1 MGKNDAFNQK
11 ILVVD
16 DEPEVLDSI
25 VSLLNQAGY
34 KCLRAYSTAEAI
46 EVYKQ
51 KRPLLVVSDLNME
64 HDMAGLDVLEKIRE
78 MDSEAVVLIY
88 TGYASV
94 PKAVMAVQKGAFD
107 FIPKVQTHHDII
119 MPIERAYKYAQLK
132 RENDTLKSKLNLTE
146 ESGFYG
152 AVGSS
157 PVMQVIFE
165 KAKKV
170 AQTNAT
176 VLISGE
182 SGTGKEV
189 IAKGIHHY
197 SNRRDGLYVP
207 VVLGVLP
214 ETMMESELFGHVK
227 GAFTGAIADKTGFF
241 EAAVGG
247 TILLDE
253 ITEVQPDLQQKLLRV
268 LQERTV
274 RRVGSV
280 TEVPVDVRIISATN
294 RDPEELV
301 QKGELRSDLFYR
313 LNIVR
318 LHIPPLRERR
328 EDIPLM
334 AYHFLKKYKDTT
346 PIEVKTFS
354 SEALMI
360 MQNYDWPGNVRE
372 LQGAIEETITFASK
386 SDITPEMLPERL
398 RPKSGAVYIKPSFD
412 DNFKAA
418 KLKVTQQFEKE
429 FLLFQLDKYNY
440 NISKVAKAID
450 INRKTIY
457 RLMDELG
464 LENKNSKPDFEEKV
478 PVLA

>member
-1 MGKNDAFNQK
+1 MGKNDVFNEK

-34 KCLRAYSTAEAI
+34 KCLRAYNTAEAI

-51 KRPLLVVSDLNME
+51 KRPLMVVSDLNME
-64 HDMAGLDVLEKIRE
+64 HTLSGIDVLESIRE
-78 MDSEAVVLIY
+78 LDPEAVVLIY
-88 TGYASV
+88 TGYADV

-107 FIPKVQTHHDII
+107 FIPKVRTHHDII
-119 MPIERAYKYAQLK
+119 MPIERAYKYALLK
-132 RENDTLKSKLNLTE
+132 RENDSLKSKLNLTE

-152 AVGSS
+152 AIGSS
-157 PVMQVIFE
+157 PAMQEIFE

-197 SNRRDGLYVP
+197 SNRNEGLYVP

-214 ETMMESELFGHVK
+214 ESLMESELFGHVK
-227 GAFTGAIADKTGFF
+227 GAFSGAITDKTGFF
-241 EAAVGG
+241 EAAIGG

-253 ITEVQPDLQQKLLRV
+253 ITEVQTDLQQKLLRV
-268 LQERTV
+268 LQERTI

-280 TEVPVDVRIISATN
+280 TEIPVDVRIISATN

-301 QKGELRSDLFYR
+301 KKGELRSDLFYR

-328 EDIPLM
+328 EDIPLL
-334 AYHFLKKYKDTT
+334 AYHFLKKFNETGFV
-346 PIEVKTFS
+346 EVTNFS

-386 SDITPEMLPERL
+386 PDITPEMLPERL
-398 RPKSGAVYIKPSFD
+398 RPKSGAVYLKPSFD
-412 DNFKAA
+412 DDFKVA
-418 KLKVTQQFEKE
+418 KHKITRQFEKE
-429 FLLFQLDKYNY
+429 FLLYQLEKFNY
-440 NISKVAKAID
+440 NISKVAKAIGL
-450 INRKTIY
+450 NRKTIY

-464 LENKNSKPDFEEKV
+464 IDNKNSKPEI
-478 PVLA
+478 PVMA